1 MPPPTPSSAGLV
13 PDFLFFEGRDD
24 VLCGQEAR
32 SHEPRF
38 TESNPTRDP
47 MSDES
52 TDITVLL
59 NEMTDASPAA
69 VNLLFGRLYDELRA
83 IAARRLAAERGGHTL
98 SATALVNEAYL
109 KLSGLEELQ
118 WRNRAQFFAIAAR
131 AMRRILVS
139 HARERSAAKRGG
151 GAEHVTLTAAV
162 APGEGDQAMAWADL
176 MTIEAALTE
185 LASLNVRQSRIAE
198 MRIFGGMTHEEIA
211 EALGVSVPTVERDW
225 RIARAMLGRALG

>member
-1 MPPPTPSSAGLV
+1 MSQDSA
-13 PDFLFFEGRDD
+13 
-24 VLCGQEAR
+24 
-32 SHEPRF
+32 
-38 TESNPTRDP
+38 
-47 MSDES
+47 
-52 TDITVLL
+52 DITVLL
-59 NEMTDASPAA
+59 NEMTDTSPEA

-109 KLSGLEELQ
+109 KLSDLDELK
-118 WRNRAQFFAIAAR
+118 WKNRSQFFAIAAR

-151 GAEHVTLTAAV
+151 GAEHVTLTSSLGPSA
-162 APGEGDQAMAWADL
+162 GEESMAWADL

-185 LASLNVRQSRIAE
+185 LATLNGRQAQIAE

-211 EALGVSVPTVERDW
+211 DALGVSVPTVERDW
-225 RIARAMLGRALG
+225 RMARAMLGRALS

>member
-1 MPPPTPSSAGLV
+1 MTNDSA
-13 PDFLFFEGRDD
+13 
-24 VLCGQEAR
+24 
-32 SHEPRF
+32 
-38 TESNPTRDP
+38 
-47 MSDES
+47 
-52 TDITVLL
+52 DITVLL
-59 NEMTDASPAA
+59 NEMTDTSPAA

-131 AMRRILVS
+131 AMRRILVN

-162 APGEGDQAMAWADL
+162 APDATNEGMAWADL
-176 MTIEAALTE
+176 MTLEAALTD
-185 LASLNVRQSRIAE
+185 LAERNARHARVAE
-198 MRIFGGMTHEEIA
+198 MRIFGGMTHDEIA
-211 EALGVSVPTVERDW
+211 DALGVSQPTVERDW
-225 RIARAMLGRALG
+225 RLARAMLGRALS